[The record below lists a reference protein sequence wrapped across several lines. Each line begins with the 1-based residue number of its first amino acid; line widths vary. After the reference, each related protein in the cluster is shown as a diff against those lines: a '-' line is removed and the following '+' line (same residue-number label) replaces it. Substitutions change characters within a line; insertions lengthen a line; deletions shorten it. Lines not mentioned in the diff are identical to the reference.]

1 MHKEERD
8 STTLTIIVTALQC
21 RMQYH
26 PDIIFTFRQFV
37 VYDDRCAMKVGT
49 DGVLLGAWAQLCADS
64 LAHQAKDCESPLI
77 STKNPL
83 CAPRVLDVGCGCG
96 LVALLLAQRFPETHI
111 VALEIDPQAA
121 EQAAENVARSP
132 FARQIDVHC
141 VDFLDENRCA
151 SLVDAGAFDAIVSN
165 PPFFEETLLAPDAL
179 RAQARHTATGLTF
192 ARLTARAA
200 RLLRPGGSLEVIVPK
215 SAQDRFH
222 AAAAD
227 AGCSLVRVTDV
238 QTVAR
243 KAPKRVLLHF
253 VKGAAPAHVERD
265 TLILLCDGQRS
276 VQYTELCREFYL

>member
-1 MHKEERD
+1 M
-8 STTLTIIVTALQC
+8 
-21 RMQYH
+21 
-26 PDIIFTFRQFV
+26 FTFRQFV
-37 VYDDRCAMKVGT
+37 VHDDRCAMKVGT
-49 DGVLLGAWAQLCADS
+49 DGVLLGAWARLTAADERPQTTGS
-64 LAHQAKDCESPLI
+64 ESHAAHVENQRATI
-77 STKNPL
+77 
-83 CAPRVLDVGCGCG
+83 RVLDVGTGCG

-132 FARQIDVHC
+132 FAQQIDVHC

-151 SLVDAGAFDAIVSN
+151 SLVDPGAFDAIVSN

-227 AGCSLVRVTDV
+227 AGCSLVRATDV

-276 VQYTELCREFYL
+276 AQYTELCREFYL

>member
-1 MHKEERD
+1 M
-8 STTLTIIVTALQC
+8 
-21 RMQYH
+21 
-26 PDIIFTFRQFV
+26 FTFRQFV
-37 VYDDRCAMKVGT
+37 VHDDRCAMKVGT
-49 DGVLLGAWAQLCADS
+49 DGVLLGAWARLTATDEPPQTTGS
-64 LAHQAKDCESPLI
+64 ESHAAPI
-77 STKNPL
+77 ENRRSTK
-83 CAPRVLDVGCGCG
+83 RVLDVGTGCG
-96 LVALLLAQRFPETHI
+96 LVALLLAQRFPEAHL

-121 EQAAENVARSP
+121 EQAAENVTRSP
-132 FARQIDVHC
+132 FAQQIDVLC
-141 VDFLDENRCA
+141 ADFLDDNHCA
-151 SLVDAGAFDAIVSN
+151 SLRDAGTFDAIVSN

-227 AGCSLVRVTDV
+227 AGCSLVRATDV

-253 VKGAAPAHVERD
+253 VKGAAPERVERD

-276 VQYTELCREFYL
+276 AQYAELCRDFYL

>member
-1 MHKEERD
+1 M
-8 STTLTIIVTALQC
+8 
-21 RMQYH
+21 
-26 PDIIFTFRQFV
+26 FTFRQFV
-37 VYDDRCAMKVGT
+37 VHDDRCAMKVGT
-49 DGVLLGAWAQLCADS
+49 DGVLLGAWARLAAADERPQTAGS
-64 LAHQAKDCESPLI
+64 ESHA
-77 STKNPL
+77 
-83 CAPRVLDVGCGCG
+83 APIENRRATIRVLDVGTGCG
-96 LVALLLAQRFPETHI
+96 LVALLLAQRFPEAHL
-111 VALEIDPQAA
+111 VALEIDPLAA
-121 EQAAENVARSP
+121 EQAAENVTHSP

-151 SLVDAGAFDAIVSN
+151 SLVDVAAFDAIVSN

-179 RAQARHTATGLTF
+179 RAQARHTSTGLTF

-227 AGCSLVRVTDV
+227 SGCSLIRVTDV

-265 TLILLCDGQRS
+265 TLILMCDGQRS
-276 VQYTELCREFYL
+276 AQYTELCREFYL

>member
-1 MHKEERD
+1 M
-8 STTLTIIVTALQC
+8 
-21 RMQYH
+21 
-26 PDIIFTFRQFV
+26 FTFRQFV
-37 VYDDRCAMKVGT
+37 VHDDRCAMKVGT
-49 DGVLLGAWAQLCADS
+49 DGVLLGAWARLGATDEPPQPTGSELHATPI
-64 LAHQAKDCESPLI
+64 ENRRT
-77 STKNPL
+77 TK
-83 CAPRVLDVGCGCG
+83 RVLDVGTGCG
-96 LVALLLAQRFPETHI
+96 LVALLLAQRFPEAHL

-132 FARQIDVHC
+132 FAQQIDVLC
-141 VDFLDENRCA
+141 ADFLDDNHCA
-151 SLVDAGAFDAIVSN
+151 SLRDAGTFDAIVSN
-165 PPFFEETLLAPDAL
+165 PPFFEEMLLAPDAL

-227 AGCSLVRVTDV
+227 AGCSLVRATDV

-253 VKGAAPAHVERD
+253 VKGAAPERVERD

-276 VQYTELCREFYL
+276 AQYAELCRDFYL

>member
-1 MHKEERD
+1 M
-8 STTLTIIVTALQC
+8 
-21 RMQYH
+21 
-26 PDIIFTFRQFV
+26 FTFRQFV
-37 VYDDRCAMKVGT
+37 VHDDRCAMKVGT
-49 DGVLLGAWAQLCADS
+49 DGVLLGAWARLTAADKRPQTTGS
-64 LAHQAKDCESPLI
+64 KSHA
-77 STKNPL
+77 
-83 CAPRVLDVGCGCG
+83 APIENRHATIRVLDVGTGCG
-96 LVALLLAQRFPETHI
+96 LVALLLAQRFPETHV

-132 FARQIDVHC
+132 FAQQIDVHC
-141 VDFLDENRCA
+141 VDFLDDNHCA
-151 SLVDAGAFDAIVSN
+151 SLRDAAPFDAIVSN

-200 RLLRPGGSLEVIVPK
+200 RLLRPGGSLEVIIPK
-215 SAQDRFH
+215 TAQDRFH

-227 AGCSLVRVTDV
+227 AGYSLVRATDV

-276 VQYTELCREFYL
+276 AQYTELCREFYL